1 MASLSL
7 FRNRNYV
14 KLESGEYVRLEAATL
29 LSLLKAVGQSQDKA
43 RPLYQAL
50 PVLHA
55 LESHNIK
62 IDMDE
67 KFSKFVEKMYNL
79 GKLPAISI
87 SPDFHGV
94 LREYQ
99 QEGCNWLSFLRE
111 YGLAGILADDMGLG
125 KTIQAL
131 ALLLSHHGNGK
142 TGKRKHPPS

>member
-14 KLESGEYVRLEAATL
+14 KLESGEYVRIEAATM
-29 LSLLKAVGQSQDKA
+29 LSLLKVVGQSQDKA

-62 IDMDE
+62 IQMDE
-67 KFSKFVEKMYNL
+67 SFRKFVEKMYNFN
-79 GKLPAISI
+79 KLPPISI
-87 SPDFHGV
+87 SEDFHGT

-111 YGLAGILADDMGLG
+111 YGL
-125 KTIQAL
+125 
-131 ALLLSHHGNGK
+131 
-142 TGKRKHPPS
+142 